1 MRNFMLAGAG
11 PGKKII
17 PNRNNTFVLLGK
29 ESLWL
34 KNLPAKKKME
44 GTAKN

>member
-1 MRNFMLAGAG
+1 MRNYMFAKTG

-17 PNRNNTFVLLGK
+17 PNRNNTLVLLGK

>member
-1 MRNFMLAGAG
+1 MFAKTG

-17 PNRNNTFVLLGK
+17 PNRNNTLVLLGK

-34 KNLPAKKKME
+34 KNLLTMKKME
-44 GTAKN
+44 GVATN